1 MSRKRQWRP
10 EYKCELHGM
19 YILEKIHWCKEPY
32 EKKCEGCLHNKGY
45 KTPEDHEG
53 DKQRRREYKRQL
65 RKNKKIMN
73 V

>member
-1 MSRKRQWRP
+1 
-10 EYKCELHGM
+10 M